1 MPVFQGWCNSGPKFE
16 TQSPGNRLNPHMNL
30 RIQLH
35 EVFLP
40 PSLCGH
46 LWSQHG
52 QLSASLASLGRCW
65 LVTRIAWP
73 RTWGP
78 PKTSWCPD
86 ATKLLWF
93 GAWETVLKFFL
104 DWPDLFENSHG
115 IALLALTK
123 FGMTL
128 LVVTLLVVTILFF
141 QYLSTSLARNSS
153 WCNWGPWSFI
163 QT

>member
-1 MPVFQGWCNSGPKFE
+1 MPRPHHCHISLSYNLGHRNMPVFQGRCNSGPKFEE

-30 RIQLH
+30 RIPLH

-65 LVTRIAWP
+65 IATRIAWP
-73 RTWGP
+73 NMRTPKKHHDILVP
-78 PKTSWCPD
+78 PSYFDSEPE
-86 ATKLLWF
+86 KL
-93 GAWETVLKFFL
+93 LKFFH
-104 DWPDLFENSHG
+104 DWPDPFENSHG
-115 IALLALTK
+115 IALIALTK

-128 LVVTLLVVTILFF
+128 LVVIFSYFLNIYPPL
-141 QYLSTSLARNSS
+141 
-153 WCNWGPWSFI
+153 
-163 QT
+163 